1 MNKQRRADIQ
11 AIVEEL
17 NDLRSRIE
25 GIESDEQDYLDNMP
39 EAFQQGEKGDAAS
52 SAIDALQNAASS
64 LDDVVNYL
72 DEAQS

>member
-1 MNKQRRADIQ
+1 MNKKRRADIQ

-39 EAFQQGEKGDAAS
+39 EAIQYGEKGDAAS

-64 LDDVVNYL
+64 LDDVVSYL